1 MNEIKMVVVCL
12 RTHVCTSDCESEPE
26 LMTSTPSF
34 NKAAKIY
41 RKRGCLERSKKRGD
55 VIEL

>member
-1 MNEIKMVVVCL
+1 MVVVCL

-34 NKAAKIY
+34 SKAAKI
-41 RKRGCLERSKKRGD
+41 EREAVCKEAKKRGD